1 MKLILLGP
9 PGAGKGTQA
18 KMLMEKFSIPQIS
31 TGDILR
37 AAVKDGTPMGL
48 KAKEYMNAGGL
59 VPDEVVVG
67 IVRDRL
73 READC
78 SNGFILDGFPRTV
91 AQADALQVSLQD
103 MSKELDRVITLAVDS
118 EALVE
123 RLTGRRTC
131 KDCGRGYHVKFDPP
145 REVAVCDSC
154 RGPLL
159 QRDDDQEE
167 TIRKRLQVY
176 ADQTS
181 PLISYYR
188 ESGVLLELDGM
199 QPIPQVQEKMLSLLQ
214 VS

>member
-18 KMLMEKFSIPQIS
+18 KMLMEKYSIPQIS

-37 AAVKDGTPMGL
+37 AAVKDGTAMGL
-48 KAKEYMNAGGL
+48 KAKEYMDAGGL

-73 READC
+73 QEADC

-91 AQADALQVSLQD
+91 PQADALHTSLQE
-103 MSKELDRVITLAVDS
+103 MNKELDRVISLAVDA

-131 KDCGRGYHVKFDPP
+131 KECGRGYHVKFDPS
-145 REVAVCDSC
+145 READVCDACGGS
-154 RGPLL
+154 LM
-159 QRDDDQEE
+159 QRDDDQEA

-188 ESGVLLELDGM
+188 EAGVLLELDGM
-199 QPIPQVQEKMLSLLQ
+199 QPIPLVQEKMLSLLQ
-214 VS
+214 AS

>member
-18 KMLMEKFSIPQIS
+18 KMLTEEFTIPQIS

-37 AAVKDGTPMGL
+37 AAVKDGTAMGL

-73 READC
+73 QENDC
-78 SNGFILDGFPRTV
+78 NNGFILDGFPRTV
-91 AQADALQVSLQD
+91 AQADALQVSLQAMD
-103 MSKELDRVITLAVDS
+103 KELDRVVSLAVDA

-131 KDCGRGYHVKFDPP
+131 KECGRGYHVKFDPS
-145 REVAVCDSC
+145 READVCDAC
-154 RGPLL
+154 GGALI

-176 ADQTS
+176 ANQTS

-188 ESGVLLELDGM
+188 ETGVLLELDGM
-199 QPIPQVQEKMLSLLQ
+199 QPISQVQEKMLSLLQ